1 MTEAASKQGC
11 GCYGG
16 DIIWWIIIILIII
29 LLFQDKNCCG
39 FGKY

>member
-1 MTEAASKQGC
+1 MTEATSKQGC
-11 GCYGG
+11 GWCGG

-29 LLFQDKNCCG
+29 FLFQDKNCG